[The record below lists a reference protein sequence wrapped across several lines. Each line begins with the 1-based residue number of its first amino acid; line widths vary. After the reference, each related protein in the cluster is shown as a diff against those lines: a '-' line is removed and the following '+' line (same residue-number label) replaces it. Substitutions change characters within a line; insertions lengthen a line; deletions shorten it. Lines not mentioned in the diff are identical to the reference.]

1 MNKVASNL
9 IAGLILA
16 LIALGVGF
24 LATHHTVK
32 TNCHYSADADATM
45 CGFKYVGNA

>member
-1 MNKVASNL
+1 MSKVATNL
-9 IAGLILA
+9 LGAGIIA

-24 LATHHTVK
+24 IATHHTVK

-45 CGFKYVGNA
+45 CGFKYEGN